1 MLKQQATAEVP
12 LVHDQSV
19 QSVGG
24 VAERIPANVEQ
35 PFEMLV
41 PHLEQVFVEEPM
53 PVVIG
58 DIRWVDLMELV
69 VAHRPPG
76 GDSQGL

>member
-1 MLKQQATAEVP
+1 
-12 LVHDQSV
+12 
-19 QSVGG
+19 
-24 VAERIPANVEQ
+24 
-35 PFEMLV
+35 MLV